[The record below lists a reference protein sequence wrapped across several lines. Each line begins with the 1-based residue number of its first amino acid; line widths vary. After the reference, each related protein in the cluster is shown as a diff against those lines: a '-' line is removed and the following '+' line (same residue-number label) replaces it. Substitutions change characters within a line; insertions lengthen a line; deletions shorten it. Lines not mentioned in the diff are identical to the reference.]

1 MSRRTTAEIFG
12 LALVQTVIVDVFV
25 FRQISSANTI
35 LWLLRGCWL
44 VIAYFWLARR
54 KSARCVTVLIVPQFL
69 SKRGR
74 AALIGFIFVL
84 TVTGPTANTMRNVEV
99 LGQTLSCTQQQLKDA
114 IRETLH
120 ALKVPFQAMK
130 QVIDST
136 LKTVE
141 RSFMKVQ
148 QQLMEI
154 LKLTKRILYSIKAAY
169 DWLRDLVTICN
180 DELGSPSERCVKS
193 LDKTIAGC
201 KEEMGAMDFLCEV
214 TQVAKSICF
223 GARMVDMFC
232 ELIDFVSDSIVEE
245 IERGI
250 QNLMQYM
257 EELFRVQVDY
267 DHAYDFE
274 TNASKSFAEI
284 SADIRG
290 EIEQR
295 TLPLRRTFSVLGVVS
310 SGFFI
315 CIVCRAIRYRQ
326 HYLKKDT
333 FDNRFLT
340 EDFYE
345 IEQRRAEMNI
355 GVVLPLTRKERQR
368 YVPITSPHLTWKERL
383 RIARSITFLLISTIQ
398 ILCQLFADYALYW
411 LLTLIKTFMH
421 EGSASVK
428 NGSNSSVPIG
438 VDIRGEGILADTL
451 RDIVHSFDPIVN
463 GSIIDPSHC
472 VPDASPP
479 RLGRYGEIVA
489 LLVLCWIFTIV
500 EPYGLRAR
508 QLIMRSYY
516 PARARARALW
526 LHSDVLMKRENLLQI
541 FRRYVDPPSSISR
554 PKGTVLEVLRAK
566 TNRIWICRKMLG
578 TGDVPHCTLCGEMLV
593 EQEDQLIPCSRRECP
608 GVYCQDCFLET
619 ANSCSLCLGVLLH
632 ESNTSVIS
640 LERASLEYSQAMLS
654 AQGYDSLSHR

>member
-1 MSRRTTAEIFG
+1 MTRRTTAEIFV
-12 LALVQTVIVDVFV
+12 LAVVQTVIADV
-25 FRQISSANTI
+25 
-35 LWLLRGCWL
+35 
-44 VIAYFWLARR
+44 
-54 KSARCVTVLIVPQFL
+54 KSASCVTVLLVPQFL

-99 LGQTLSCTQQQLKDA
+99 LGQTLSCTQQQLKVA
-114 IRETLH
+114 FQETLH
-120 ALKVPFQAMK
+120 ALKVPFRAMK

-154 LKLTKRILYSIKAAY
+154 LKLVKRILHSIKAAY
-169 DWLRDLVTICN
+169 DWLRDLVSICN

-232 ELIDFVSDSIVEE
+232 ELIDFVSDSIVDE

-257 EELFRVQVDY
+257 EELFRVQVEY

-274 TNASKSFAEI
+274 TNASKSFADI

-315 CIVCRAIRYRQ
+315 CIVLRAIRYWQR
-326 HYLKKDT
+326 YLTKDT
-333 FDNRFLT
+333 FDNGFLT

-355 GVVLPLTRKERQR
+355 ALVLPLTRKEAQR
-368 YVPITSPHLTWKERL
+368 YVPITSSHLTWKERL
-383 RIARSITFLLISTIQ
+383 RIARSITFLLISTVQ

-411 LLTLIKTFMH
+411 LLTLLKTFMH
-421 EGSASVK
+421 EGSASLK
-428 NGSNSSVPIG
+428 NGSNSSLPVG
-438 VDIRGEGILADTL
+438 VAVRGEGILADTL
-451 RDIVHSFDPIVN
+451 REIVHSFDPIVN
-463 GSIIDPSHC
+463 GTIIDPAHC
-472 VPDASPP
+472 IPDASPP
-479 RLGRYGEIVA
+479 RFGRYGEIVA
-489 LLVLCWIFTIV
+489 LLVLCWIFTFA
-500 EPYGLRAR
+500 EPYGLRVR
-508 QLIMRSYY
+508 QIIMRSYY

-526 LHSDVLMKRENLLQI
+526 LHSDILMKRENLIQI
-541 FRRYVDPPSSISR
+541 FRRYVGPPSSLPR
-554 PKGTVLEVLRAK
+554 PKGTFFDVLRAK
-566 TNRIWICRKMLG
+566 TNRFWICRKLLG
-578 TGDVPHCTLCGEMLV
+578 IGDVLHCTLCGEILV
-593 EQEDQLIPCSRRECP
+593 EQEDQLIPCSRNECP

-619 ANSCSLCLGVLLH
+619 ANCCSLLPAC
-632 ESNTSVIS
+632 NTRKQCFRRKDTIHCHD
-640 LERASLEYSQAMLS
+640 ASK
-654 AQGYDSLSHR
+654 